1 MFLKPAKLG
10 EKEIPESIL
19 SEDKKH
25 CKKIGPCGIGK
36 EALYLN
42 SFYLERRYYVPAAS
56 VSRVFKRV
64 AMSKGGFTGKRPICH
79 HAVSGGCLRGWEGKT
94 VQL

>member
-36 EALYLN
+36 EALYW
-42 SFYLERRYYVPAAS
+42 SGASISRYLPS
-56 VSRVFKRV
+56 PVSLSAWR
-64 AMSKGGFTGKRPICH
+64 
-79 HAVSGGCLRGWEGKT
+79 
-94 VQL
+94 

>member
-42 SFYLERRYYVPAAS
+42 SFIWSGASTSRYLPS
-56 VSRVFKRV
+56 PVSLSAWR
-64 AMSKGGFTGKRPICH
+64 
-79 HAVSGGCLRGWEGKT
+79 
-94 VQL
+94 

>member
-42 SFYLERRYYVPAAS
+42 LSLIHISEPTR
-56 VSRVFKRV
+56 
-64 AMSKGGFTGKRPICH
+64 H
-79 HAVSGGCLRGWEGKT
+79 
-94 VQL
+94 

>member
-1 MFLKPAKLG
+1 MFLKPVKLG

-36 EALYLN
+36 EASIPQQLL
-42 SFYLERRYYVPAAS
+42 SGAALLHPGIF
-56 VSRVFKRV
+56 RL
-64 AMSKGGFTGKRPICH
+64 P
-79 HAVSGGCLRGWEGKT
+79 CL
-94 VQL
+94 

>member
-36 EALYLN
+36 ELLSGAALLHPGI
-42 SFYLERRYYVPAAS
+42 FRLP
-56 VSRVFKRV
+56 
-64 AMSKGGFTGKRPICH
+64 
-79 HAVSGGCLRGWEGKT
+79 CL
-94 VQL
+94 

>member
-1 MFLKPAKLG
+1 MFLKPARLG

-36 EALYLN
+36 EALYLK
-42 SFYLERRYYVPAAS
+42 Y
-56 VSRVFKRV
+56 
-64 AMSKGGFTGKRPICH
+64 
-79 HAVSGGCLRGWEGKT
+79 
-94 VQL
+94 

>member
-36 EALYLN
+36 
-42 SFYLERRYYVPAAS
+42 
-56 VSRVFKRV
+56 
-64 AMSKGGFTGKRPICH
+64 
-79 HAVSGGCLRGWEGKT
+79 
-94 VQL
+94 

>member
-36 EALYLN
+36 EALYLKQLLSGAAVLCPG
-42 SFYLERRYYVPAAS
+42 SFRLPC
-56 VSRVFKRV
+56 F
-64 AMSKGGFTGKRPICH
+64 
-79 HAVSGGCLRGWEGKT
+79 
-94 VQL
+94 

>member
-36 EALYLN
+36 EAWCA
-42 SFYLERRYYVPAAS
+42 SSMPAKPW
-56 VSRVFKRV
+56 VRL
-64 AMSKGGFTGKRPICH
+64 P
-79 HAVSGGCLRGWEGKT
+79 
-94 VQL
+94 

>member
-42 SFYLERRYYVPAAS
+42 SFYR
-56 VSRVFKRV
+56 
-64 AMSKGGFTGKRPICH
+64 
-79 HAVSGGCLRGWEGKT
+79 SGGIMSR
-94 VQL
+94 QLPSPVSLSVWR

>member
-36 EALYLN
+36 EVPQQLLSGAALLHPGI
-42 SFYLERRYYVPAAS
+42 FRLP
-56 VSRVFKRV
+56 
-64 AMSKGGFTGKRPICH
+64 
-79 HAVSGGCLRGWEGKT
+79 CL
-94 VQL
+94 

>member
-42 SFYLERRYYVPAAS
+42 SFYLERRFYIRYLPSPVFLS
-56 VSRVFKRV
+56 V
-64 AMSKGGFTGKRPICH
+64 
-79 HAVSGGCLRGWEGKT
+79 W
-94 VQL
+94 Q